1 MIKRSKASVVFA
13 VLASIITFATYYL
26 LITVCAM
33 PEVKDI
39 LTDLKAQSPA
49 IGGLANDFVNL
60 ICTSFLVLAIATL
73 VLGILARYFVVANVL
88 LNIIAWFYLFHGII
102 VLCFFQ
108 FVFCLIAVSRN
119 KKYFKKRKQQRDAE
133 KADDAVVQAEVD
145 SAAEESYAAESAIE
159 PEQVYEI
166 EAEDDDDEDEEE
178 LVYEEEAQ
186 PTYEAD
192 EE

>member
-26 LITVCAM
+26 LVTVCAM
-33 PEVKDI
+33 PEVQDV
-39 LTDLKAQSPA
+39 LTDLKAQSSA

-88 LNIIAWFYLFHGII
+88 LNIIAWFYLFHGFI

-119 KKYFKKRKQQRDAE
+119 KKYFKKRKLQREAE
-133 KADDAVVQAEVD
+133 KADDANVQAEIE
-145 SAAEESYAAESAIE
+145 SAADESFEAANAIAPEE
-159 PEQVYEI
+159 VYEVDAD
-166 EAEDDDDEDEEE
+166 EDDEDEADDE
-178 LVYEEEAQ
+178 VEA
-186 PTYEAD
+186 
-192 EE
+192 